1 MVKTKVSKNKG
12 RSTDSDSED
21 YSPGSEGEV
30 QVHKR
35 PTSTKKAM
43 SKSNK
48 RGCGTGHPPGQGR
61 GNPPR
66 TSRAQSSFSA
76 LDHSRSPTDEPD
88 DDINLSYL
96 VNSMA
101 SVTRPT
107 HVRRDPPIVNYKRGG
122 NSIDNLRYSL
132 DPREEQRSFYGD
144 VRFWFPHQAD
154 WYELVIMSYKHVT
167 TEMKWIDWGYL
178 RRLASPVKRSGRC
191 GIQSL
196 PGEGPC

>member
-1 MVKTKVSKNKG
+1 
-12 RSTDSDSED
+12 
-21 YSPGSEGEV
+21 
-30 QVHKR
+30 
-35 PTSTKKAM
+35 M

-76 LDHSRSPTDEPD
+76 FDHSRSPTDELD

-96 VNSMA
+96 VNSMD

-107 HVRRDPPIVNYKRGG
+107 RVRRDPPIVNYKRGG

-132 DPREEQRSFYGD
+132 DPREEQRSYYGD

-154 WYELVIMSYKHVT
+154 
-167 TEMKWIDWGYL
+167 
-178 RRLASPVKRSGRC
+178 
-191 GIQSL
+191 
-196 PGEGPC
+196 